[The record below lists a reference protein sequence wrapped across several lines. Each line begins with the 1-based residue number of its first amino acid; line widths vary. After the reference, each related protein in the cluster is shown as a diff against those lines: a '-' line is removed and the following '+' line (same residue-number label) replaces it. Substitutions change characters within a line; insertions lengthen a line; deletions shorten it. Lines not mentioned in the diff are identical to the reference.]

1 MAFQVQTSKTV
12 TSYAISPQAIF
23 TCPPCSIRYRRHGA
37 EAPRRF
43 TYCSVTSPNPQ
54 LVRFSESSGVRSSLG
69 EEIETT
75 SISLGHKANPVIHL
89 DTFLVLEEK
98 DDDAPENKILAVHED
113 GMVACY
119 SKDLGFQEWSTNVNS
134 SSSHGDTATGAH
146 VEHAEILSIEQ
157 ARKAILKGREDILAT
172 LGTDSD
178 DLGASLLFV
187 ITRSKP
193 VEDSRGH
200 GSLMLKIFT
209 IKAVKSKM
217 NMLSGS
223 ARQNME
229 ELITQVIPEPGH
241 LQSKHSKFT
250 FHVTFGTLY
259 QTSGETLV
267 VYNLARSI
275 LQLEHEHYLPE
286 AASSCLQLS
295 PNLLAYAAPA
305 SVSIVDLPYYSLQ
318 AKRSLTEVDEVLC
331 VTQKPKTQRDKPAK
345 KGNLRF
351 LSYFAPLD
359 IIVALDGRKLLVFQ
373 LSTTTGQTGGSHK
386 RKRDGLLVNSISNGS
401 SLMRSTPSNRA
412 ASDRQFKPLG
422 SPLAS
427 PLNDPAWSAQKAELN
442 RYSSQ
447 LELDQFERTA
457 ARALGLELKKG
468 NSIRLQSPNS
478 ALLDLQKV
486 YYLLSRI
493 FSLNETKETT
503 KHEASADATKHL
515 TMRFL
520 PRRIC
525 GWLVTAGLFNTHHVE
540 KSLKHHGALPFTSKL
555 STGALMH
562 ALAKRDT
569 SLELISSVLASPIPL
584 SSGELVHILAIIT
597 CGIDRLEIRGNG
609 GPLANGDLASS
620 SSSINGN
627 RMQFTNGEISENS
640 SSQTLIFA
648 NEASHHHILILTLRR
663 LYVCP
668 SSSVARALKKE
679 LSTAQ
684 LRLIIDALRL
694 DIARNGWLSP
704 YDDSLEAAEPDLSDS
719 NQLCHIAH
727 LLNCTV
733 DSIGIGGWILA
744 ASMNDDMNEAAD
756 TLAYMRAEI
765 SAALEGIEEAI
776 YLKGVLGE
784 ILLCGKNALHCSTKP
799 QRPDQ
804 GQITAPRVKPMSIT
818 FNEKDSSLLPLGLKT
833 APVIS
838 TTKVGAGGELIK
850 RSARDIGRLK
860 SKMVGRYSFDRI
872 VI

>member
-1 MAFQVQTSKTV
+1 M
-12 TSYAISPQAIF
+12 
-23 TCPPCSIRYRRHGA
+23 
-37 EAPRRF
+37 
-43 TYCSVTSPNPQ
+43 
-54 LVRFSESSGVRSSLG
+54 
-69 EEIETT
+69 
-75 SISLGHKANPVIHL
+75 IHV

-98 DDDAPENKILAVHED
+98 DDDATENKILAVHKD

-119 SKDLGFQEWSTNVNS
+119 SKDLGVQEWSTNINS
-134 SSSHGDTATGAH
+134 SSSNGDTAASAH
-146 VEHAEILSIEQ
+146 VEHAAILSIEQ

-193 VEDSRGH
+193 VEDPREH

-209 IKAVKSKM
+209 IKAVKSKT

-223 ARQNME
+223 ARQNLQD
-229 ELITQVIPEPGH
+229 LITQVIPEPGH
-241 LQSKHSKFT
+241 LQSKYSKFT
-250 FHVTFGTLY
+250 FHATFRTLY
-259 QTSGETLV
+259 QTSEETLV
-267 VYNLARSI
+267 VYNLAGSI
-275 LQLEHEHYLPE
+275 PQLEHEHYLPE
-286 AASSCLQLS
+286 AVSSCLQLS

-318 AKRSLTEVDEVLC
+318 AKRSLTEVDDALFI
-331 VTQKPKTQRDKPAK
+331 TQKPKNQRDKPAK

-351 LSYFAPLD
+351 LSYFTPLD

-373 LSTTTGQTGGSHK
+373 LSTTTVQTSGPRK
-386 RKRDGLLVNSISNGS
+386 RKRDGLLVNSISNGP
-401 SLMRSTPSNRA
+401 SLMRSTPSNRV
-412 ASDRQFKPLG
+412 ASDRQIKPLG

-427 PLNDPAWSAQKAELN
+427 PLNDPAWSAQKAELD

-447 LELDQFERTA
+447 LRVDQFERTT

-468 NSIRLQSPNS
+468 NSTRLQSPNS
-478 ALLDLQKV
+478 ALPDLQKV

-503 KHEASADATKHL
+503 KHEASTDATKQL

-525 GWLVTAGLFNTHHVE
+525 GWLVTAGLFTTHHVE

-555 STGALMH
+555 SIGALMH
-562 ALAKRDT
+562 ALAERDT
-569 SLELISSVLASPIPL
+569 SLELVSSVLASPIPL

-597 CGIDRLEIRGNG
+597 RGTETLEIGENG
-609 GPLANGDLASS
+609 GLLTNGDLASRS
-620 SSSINGN
+620 SSVNGN
-627 RMQFTNGEISENS
+627 IMQLTNGENS
-640 SSQTLIFA
+640 SSRTPIFA
-648 NEASHHHILILTLRR
+648 NEASHHHILSLTLRR
-663 LYVCP
+663 LYACP

-684 LRLIIDALRL
+684 LRLLIDELRME
-694 DIARNGWLSP
+694 IARNGWLSP
-704 YDDSLEAAEPDLSDS
+704 YDDSLEATEPDLPDR

-727 LLNCTV
+727 LLNCAV
-733 DSIGIGGWILA
+733 DSIGTGGWILA
-744 ASMNDDMNEAAD
+744 TSMTDDMNEAVD

-784 ILLCGKNALHCSTKP
+784 ILLCGKNALHSSTKP
-799 QRPDQ
+799 QRPNQ
-804 GQITAPRVKPMSIT
+804 GQLTAPPVKPISIAL
-818 FNEKDSSLLPLGLKT
+818 NEEDSSLLPLGLKT

-860 SKMVGRYSFDRI
+860 SKMVGKYSFDQI
-872 VI
+872 VV

>member
-1 MAFQVQTSKTV
+1 M
-12 TSYAISPQAIF
+12 
-23 TCPPCSIRYRRHGA
+23 
-37 EAPRRF
+37 
-43 TYCSVTSPNPQ
+43 
-54 LVRFSESSGVRSSLG
+54 
-69 EEIETT
+69 
-75 SISLGHKANPVIHL
+75 

-98 DDDAPENKILAVHED
+98 DDDATENKILAVHED

-119 SKDLGFQEWSTNVNS
+119 SKDLGVQEWSTNINS
-134 SSSHGDTATGAH
+134 SSSNGDTAASAH
-146 VEHAEILSIEQ
+146 VKHAAILSIEQ
-157 ARKAILKGREDILAT
+157 ARKGILKGREDILAT
-172 LGTDSD
+172 LGTDSG

-187 ITRSKP
+187 ITRSKS
-193 VEDSRGH
+193 VEDPREH

-209 IKAVKSKM
+209 IKAVKSKT

-223 ARQNME
+223 ARQNLQD
-229 ELITQVIPEPGH
+229 LITQVIPEPGH
-241 LQSKHSKFT
+241 LQSKYSKFT
-250 FHVTFGTLY
+250 FHATFRTLY
-259 QTSGETLV
+259 QTSEETLV
-267 VYNLARSI
+267 VYNLAGSI
-275 LQLEHEHYLPE
+275 PQLEHEHYLPE
-286 AASSCLQLS
+286 AVSSCLQLS

-318 AKRSLTEVDEVLC
+318 AKRSLTEVDEALFI
-331 VTQKPKTQRDKPAK
+331 TQKPKNQRDKPAQ
-345 KGNLRF
+345 KGNFRF
-351 LSYFAPLD
+351 LSYFTLLD
-359 IIVALDGRKLLVFQ
+359 IVVALDGRKLLVFQ
-373 LSTTTGQTGGSHK
+373 LSTTTVQTSGPRK
-386 RKRDGLLVNSISNGS
+386 RKRDGLLVNSISNGP
-401 SLMRSTPSNRA
+401 SLMRSTPSNRV
-412 ASDRQFKPLG
+412 ASDRQVKPLG

-427 PLNDPAWSAQKAELN
+427 PLNDPAWSAQKAELD

-447 LELDQFERTA
+447 LKVDQFERTT

-468 NSIRLQSPNS
+468 NHTRLQSPNS

-503 KHEASADATKHL
+503 KHEASADATKQL

-525 GWLVTAGLFNTHHVE
+525 GWLVTAGLFTTHHVE

-562 ALAKRDT
+562 ALAERDT
-569 SLELISSVLASPIPL
+569 SLELVSSVLASPIPL

-597 CGIDRLEIRGNG
+597 CGTERLEIGGNG
-609 GPLANGDLASS
+609 ELLSNGDLASRS
-620 SSSINGN
+620 SSVNGN
-627 RMQFTNGEISENS
+627 IMQLTNGENS
-640 SSQTLIFA
+640 SSPTPIFA
-648 NEASHHHILILTLRR
+648 NEASHHHILSLTLRR
-663 LYVCP
+663 LYACL

-684 LRLIIDALRL
+684 LRLLIDKLRME
-694 DIARNGWLSP
+694 IARNGWLSP
-704 YDDSLEAAEPDLSDS
+704 YDGSLEAAESDLPDS

-727 LLNCTV
+727 LLNCAV
-733 DSIGIGGWILA
+733 DSIGTGGWILA
-744 ASMNDDMNEAAD
+744 TSMTDDMNEAAD

-784 ILLCGKNALHCSTKP
+784 ILLCGKNALHSSTKP
-799 QRPDQ
+799 RRPNQ
-804 GQITAPRVKPMSIT
+804 GQLTAPPVKPISIAL
-818 FNEKDSSLLPLGLKT
+818 NEEDSSLLPLGLKK

-860 SKMVGRYSFDRI
+860 SKMVGKYSFDRI
-872 VI
+872 VV